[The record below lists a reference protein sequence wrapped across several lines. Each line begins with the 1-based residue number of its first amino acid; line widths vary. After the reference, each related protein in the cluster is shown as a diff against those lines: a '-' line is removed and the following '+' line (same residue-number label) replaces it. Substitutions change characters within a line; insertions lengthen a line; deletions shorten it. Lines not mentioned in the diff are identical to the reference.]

1 MENKEKRSITIKIP
15 PALFWPIFSSLVV
28 GAFFLGVY
36 IGKSTFD
43 REKSDIYEQN
53 KYLKSQV
60 EKLTYKLD
68 SIKASKIQ
76 VSQTIQDIFVNGH
89 LSQGFNMGVNTS
101 SGMTN
106 WVNSHNNELIMSYPR
121 NQAWGTVFI
130 ISGKPSP
137 PPPPARTAKDFS
149 NFTRLCLELKG
160 EIGKTVSIGLKDN
173 LDADDGS
180 ESTYSITFQS
190 EEWNTYEI
198 DLLENFQSADLNKL
212 YIVTEFI
219 FGSQA
224 QILHV
229 RKIQFK

>member
-1 MENKEKRSITIKIP
+1 MENKEKGSITLKIP
-15 PALFWPIFSSLVV
+15 PALFWSIFSSIVV
-28 GAFFLGVY
+28 GAFFLGLY
-36 IGKSTFD
+36 IGRSTFD

-53 KYLKSQV
+53 KYFKSQV

-76 VSQTIQDIFVNGH
+76 VSQTMQDIFVNGR
-89 LSQGFNMGVNTS
+89 LSQGLNMGVNTS

-106 WVNSHNNELIMSYPR
+106 WVNSSNNVLIMTYPE
-121 NQAWGTVFI
+121 NQAWGAVFI
-130 ISGKPSP
+130 TSGKPSP
-137 PPPPARTAKDFS
+137 PPPPARAAKDFS

-190 EEWNTYEI
+190 EGWNTYEI
-198 DLLENFQSADLNKL
+198 NLLENFQSADLNKL
-212 YIVTEFI
+212 YIVTEFV